1 MRVAKVS
8 IKGEPRWGLVD
19 GPELVL
25 FKGHPEFTDYETTG
39 ERIPLKEVTLL
50 PPTLPTTKIVCIGKN
65 YADHAAEMGGEAP
78 KEPLIFLKP
87 NTSVIGDKETIVL
100 PKISEQVDH
109 EGELA
114 IVIGEFA
121 KNVKEE
127 DALNYVMGYTIANDV
142 TARDLQD
149 KDGQWTRAKGF
160 DTFCPLGPWI
170 ETDFQVDGQIIE
182 TRVDGDLRQH
192 ASLNSMIHGVERIIA
207 HVSEVMTLLPGDI
220 ILTGTPAGIGRI
232 EAGQTVDVTIE
243 GIGTLTNLVS

>member
-8 IKGEPRWGLVD
+8 IKGEPRWGVVD

-25 FKGHPEFTDYETTG
+25 FKGHPEFTEYETTG
-39 ERIPLKEVTLL
+39 ERVALKEVTLL
-50 PPTLPTTKIVCIGKN
+50 PPTLPTTKVICIGKN
-65 YADHAAEMGGEAP
+65 YADHAAEMGGVAP
-78 KEPLIFLKP
+78 KEPLMFLKP

-121 KNVKEE
+121 KNVTEA

-142 TARDLQD
+142 TARDLQE

-160 DTFCPLGPWI
+160 DTFCPIGPWI

-182 TRVDGDLRQH
+182 TRVDGELRQH
-192 ASLNSMIHGVERIIA
+192 ASLNDMIHGVERIVA

-232 EAGQTVDVTIE
+232 EAGQTVEVTIE
-243 GIGTLTNLVS
+243 GIGTLTNTVA

>member
-127 DALNYVMGYTIANDV
+127 DALNYVMGYT
-142 TARDLQD
+142 
-149 KDGQWTRAKGF
+149 
-160 DTFCPLGPWI
+160 C
-170 ETDFQVDGQIIE
+170 
-182 TRVDGDLRQH
+182 
-192 ASLNSMIHGVERIIA
+192 
-207 HVSEVMTLLPGDI
+207 LLYTSD
-220 ILTGTPAGIGRI
+220 AAD
-232 EAGQTVDVTIE
+232 E
-243 GIGTLTNLVS
+243 